1 MLIIIKDSVEREE
14 YTVKDLARIEGMS
27 MGTANNIIMLT
38 KDLGCSPTKISE
50 RWIPHFLSEKQKA
63 YSAKKI
69 HCN

>member
-1 MLIIIKDSVEREE
+1 MLIIKDSVEREE

-50 RWIPHFLSEKQKA
+50 R
-63 YSAKKI
+63 
-69 HCN
+69 